1 MGLINIL
8 IIYTKLIKK
17 TVKQEEKMSKAKKKN
32 TTKMDLGAFLA
43 SGPTAAGG
51 LSSSSA
57 GGDKAASNMV
67 RINWAEEMEN
77 LDDDA
82 PNPDFIFDRSQLPSA
97 TKAQLGPDI
106 DMNLVPTRPP
116 FTAHISNVS
125 FEADEEKVRAFFK
138 EEKVV
143 KVNLITDES
152 GRPKGFGFV
161 EFETRESLLTALGKT
176 NTQLHTK
183 VVKIT
188 LDDQQGKRDGGR
200 YGRGGGGAE
209 STFDEDSAWTRKET
223 PASGGGDFQRGEP
236 ASGAQQDV
244 TSMSFSDY
252 ARSQG
257 GGGRGDNRDNDRQGG
272 GRYGGGGDRYG
283 GDRGGQQRYGGG
295 GDRDRNYG
303 GGDRDQQGGGYRGGG
318 GYNRD
323 RDGGGYGG
331 QRGGNRDNGGWIER
345 GGGRHGGGS
354 RQQYGDRNER
364 QYGDRSDEQHQRSSY
379 NRTER
384 PEGAEPD

>member
-200 YGRGGGGAE
+200 YGRGGGGDHDFQRGGGAE

-257 GGGRGDNRDNDRQGG
+257 G
-272 GRYGGGGDRYG
+272 
-283 GDRGGQQRYGGG
+283 
-295 GDRDRNYG
+295 
-303 GGDRDQQGGGYRGGG
+303 GGG